1 MHQESE
7 GNVCTSSTA
16 QCQSVKYPKMQQAV
30 HAVHNYMCAS
40 YFYGNAG
47 KGTALCTELW
57 DWLCLYS
64 VCVPASMSGGIT
76 ASLTAVRQKTLTQ
89 IHLCKIGKLN
99 LHGSKDH

>member
-1 MHQESE
+1 MS
-7 GNVCTSSTA
+7 VPPA
-16 QCQSVKYPKMQQAV
+16 QLSANQSNTEMKMQQAV

-40 YFYGNAG
+40 CFYGNAG

-76 ASLTAVRQKTLTQ
+76 AQLDCCEAEDPDSNSSL
-89 IHLCKIGKLN
+89 
-99 LHGSKDH
+99 